1 MLRNLLALAALSA
14 ASVVLAE
21 PSEKGKPSTGGND
34 PVIVQ
39 GQPIGGQFQFTP
51 PAGAMSV
58 RIMKSHDGDNM
69 TTTVN
74 EDDRTITISQGDEG
88 IKVTV
93 KNGDAE
99 PKEFS
104 AKDAD
109 TLKAESPEAY
119 ELYNQYCVS
128 DEHGGGLKILG
139 LNAGFH
145 GGGDNAHIIRAF
157 PMNGGRIE
165 ELNVRCDFMPN
176 PAVRAQ
182 IGEGVFILKVK
193 PEGRGEKLGLKE
205 FDYVKT
211 VNGEAVADFEQFQ
224 EAVKKAE
231 KLSLGVMREGKPV
244 TLSE

>member
-14 ASVVLAE
+14 ASVALAE
-21 PSEKGKPSTGGND
+21 PSEKGQTATGTLTERT
-34 PVIVQ
+34 VQ
-39 GQPIGGQFQFTP
+39 GQPLGGQFQFTP

-58 RIMKSHDGDNM
+58 RIMKSSDGDNM

-74 EDDRTITISQGDEG
+74 EDDRTITISQGDDG

-104 AKDAD
+104 AKDAE

-128 DEHGGGLKILG
+128 DEHGGGLKIIG
-139 LNAGFH
+139 LHGAGH
-145 GGGDNAHIIRAF
+145 GDNGHIIRAF

-231 KLSLGVMREGKPV
+231 KLSIEVLREGKPV